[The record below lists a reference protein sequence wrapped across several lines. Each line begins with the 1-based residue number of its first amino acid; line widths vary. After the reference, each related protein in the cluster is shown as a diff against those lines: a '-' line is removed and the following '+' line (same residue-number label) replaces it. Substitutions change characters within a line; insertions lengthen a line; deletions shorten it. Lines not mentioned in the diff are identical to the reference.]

1 MSGHRLIEFLRHLNI
16 ISLSVP
22 IGILLTSVL
31 FPLQPIV
38 QQALVGILMVW
49 FGVMIMLGSP
59 LRR

>member
-1 MSGHRLIEFLRHLNI
+1 MSGHGMIEFLKHLNI
-16 ISLSVP
+16 LSLSVL

-49 FGVMIMLGSP
+49 FGVIIMLGFP

>member
-1 MSGHRLIEFLRHLNI
+1 MSGHRLIEFLKHLNI
-16 ISLSVP
+16 ISFSVP